1 MKTVQVLAK
10 GTISAL
16 QDCFNV
22 AEQSKCAEGADLKE
36 HTSADLSY
44 TNLCTV
50 NVTTTKTLEVFRNQK
65 QWLNSEVGAQVKAQG
80 SAFKVTCEENRWT
93 FSITQLWQVQC
104 TLLWSAGKAAS
115 VLVIPTD

>member
-10 GTISAL
+10 GIISAL

-22 AEQSKCAEGADLKE
+22 AEQSKCAEGADLE
-36 HTSADLSY
+36 EYTSADLSY

-50 NVTTTKTLEVFRNQK
+50 NVTTTKTLELFHNQK
-65 QWLNSEVGAQVKAQG
+65 QWLNSEVGAQLKAQG
-80 SAFKVTCEENRWT
+80 SAFKVTCEANRWR
-93 FSITQLWQVQC
+93 FSITQFWQVQC

-115 VLVIPTD
+115 VLVTPTD